1 MRKSLIALVIAG
13 FAAAA
18 VATPAQAG
26 KKGFGVGLGV
36 GLVLGGI
43 VASQHH
49 HRHHHYRPVV
59 VNPQPRPVA
68 TNPQPVLPAIRTSDD
83 QGRFFDLASKTWFDG
98 RGQCFTGTN
107 GWSFKAGNWYY
118 GTSLWAETDGVWQSK
133 VGVAPTPVECASIPT
148 IAARLPKAPLDKT
161 ATVTTPSAEDNL
173 VANQPTD
180 RAKEEPNARP
190 TPALEGASLRAGL
203 GGGGTSTN

>member
-1 MRKSLIALVIAG
+1 MRKSLIALMVAG

-36 GLVLGGI
+36 GLVIGGI

-49 HRHHHYRPVV
+49 HRHHHVYRPV
-59 VNPQPRPVA
+59 QPRPVA
-68 TNPQPVLPAIRTSDD
+68 VNPQPVLPAIRTSDD
-83 QGRFFDLASKTWFDG
+83 QGRVYDLASRTWFDG

-107 GWSFKAGNWYY
+107 GWSFKGGNWYY
-118 GTSLWAETDGVWQSK
+118 GTSLWTETDGVWQSK

-148 IAARLPKAPLDKT
+148 IAARLPKAPIDKT
-161 ATVTTPSAEDNL
+161 ATVTTPSAEDPL
-173 VANQPTD
+173 AANQPAD
-180 RAKEEPNARP
+180 RAKVEARVP
-190 TPALEGASLRAGL
+190 PAPALEGASLRAGL